1 MDGRDLLAIA
11 DESLPGE
18 ARWLS
23 TEHAASA
30 RFVTLRRRHVDRH
43 ASCKEWR
50 DEGQHE
56 RKRKCRHERMLEH
69 GLQIR

>member
-30 RFVTLRRRHVDRH
+30 VSLLFAVVTSTDMPAARSGETKVNTSES
-43 ASCKEWR
+43 ASA
-50 DEGQHE
+50 
-56 RKRKCRHERMLEH
+56 RHERMLEH